1 MTMNKVKKV
10 NLDVNE
16 LSSLIKSLRTLSTD
30 LNDLP
35 KKITKEIADIGQDF
49 LEDQYANTR
58 TDHTIDIDTIS
69 TEVVEK
75 NNGYQIVASGEELL
89 YAEFGTG
96 EEGLDN
102 PHPRKQEFDLNPY
115 NSGPT
120 IRLNQATGR
129 HYWIYN
135 GTYSEGNPSGKQ
147 MFNTSKYLKDNVV
160 KKVMKEKVGEV
171 LSKV

>member
-1 MTMNKVKKV
+1 MNKVKKV

-75 NNGYQIVASGEELL
+75 SNGYQIVASGEELL

-96 EEGLDN
+96 EEGADDG
-102 PHPRKQEFDLNPY
+102 HPWKYDFPLNPY
-115 NSGPT
+115 NSGPYVST
-120 IRLNQATGR
+120 HINKNGR

>member
-1 MTMNKVKKV
+1 MNKVKKV

-75 NNGYQIVASGEELL
+75 SNGYQIIASGEELL

-135 GTYSEGNPSGKQ
+135 GTYSEGNPSGAEV
-147 MFNTSKYLKDNVV
+147 FNTARFLREKGIKDISK
-160 KKVMKEKVGEV
+160 KKVSDV